1 MIRTA
6 TIATALAVI
15 AALYCSTAM
24 ADHDSSS
31 CSNETVQGNYGQLA
45 NATLPTSG
53 GEDGGPVSST
63 PLVTVGLLTFDGK
76 GGITGRA
83 TGVMAGVATPVT
95 VKGTYSVA
103 TDCTLTITADLFTSP
118 QETSTTAAAAAA
130 PSGNRIDTITL
141 QGVVV
146 QRATRINA
154 IVTRSMS
161 GVQTGSGVFDSVR

>member
-15 AALYCSTAM
+15 AGLYCNTAM

-31 CSNETVQGNYGQLA
+31 CGNATVQGDYGQLA

-53 GEDGGPVSST
+53 EDGGPVSSN

-103 TDCTLTITADLFTSP
+103 TDCTLTITADLFTSS

-154 IVTRSMS
+154 IVTRSMR